1 MFAQRKKIP
10 KIPMI
15 TDLDKMF
22 QHFQEDPAF
31 DMNEKDFNTLA
42 PDEHGYAVQMYFI
55 RQFRKTLNTYIEKQ
69 VHNQVSILK
78 EKVDKDFAS
87 RVDELV
93 EEKMNLKLTNQ
104 RNDIM
109 REVKKLIQLKPA
121 VVSRPKTPEKNV
133 RVPTPTSERF
143 ETKRTK
149 SPMKL
154 RGSVDRPT
162 LNSYVKQA
170 NMPQYPN
177 VN

>member
-1 MFAQRKKIP
+1 MKIKRFLLRYYP
-10 KIPMI
+10 PGIFIEYMKSNGDMLTKSI
-15 TDLDKMF
+15 DL
-22 QHFQEDPAF
+22 
-31 DMNEKDFNTLA
+31 
-42 PDEHGYAVQMYFI
+42 VQLSFEYFC
-55 RQFRKTLNTYIEKQ
+55 K
-69 VHNQVSILK
+69 
-78 EKVDKDFAS
+78 S
-87 RVDELV
+87 RTNVDELV

-170 NMPQYPN
+170 SMPQYPN